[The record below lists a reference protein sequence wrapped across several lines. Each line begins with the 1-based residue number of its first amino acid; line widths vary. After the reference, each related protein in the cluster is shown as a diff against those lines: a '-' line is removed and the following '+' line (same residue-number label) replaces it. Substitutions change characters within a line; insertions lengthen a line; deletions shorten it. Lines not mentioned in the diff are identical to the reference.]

1 MAEPTRPSTDIDK
14 PATSYD
20 DFTPTFIMK
29 TDNIANLRLGPQFY
43 KCNITIQD
51 PEMAEDDNQREI
63 TLSSHDSIHEIAEA
77 GRLLQ
82 SVIQRTVGAEARSS
96 RIFIRAIQCI
106 DLTGGQ
112 DSDADSKLDYPPT
125 QEPIYNPVTEPE
137 APKNTNDAGVE
148 TIPNSPV
155 PPSFQ
160 QGSFLIQITIAS
172 PLIHESY
179 VEWRR
184 YGRSACPIQGHIKW
198 SHITEAEA

>member
-179 VEWRR
+179 VE
-184 YGRSACPIQGHIKW
+184 
-198 SHITEAEA
+198 